1 MKTAKSGLAILVM
14 MLIGVTFGSCGTG
27 GGMAPEFLR
36 CEYQEG
42 DNILIDTQA
51 PRLSWINNTTQTA
64 WQVLVATD
72 KKALKEGSADIWDSG
87 KMNGSESHLVAYSGP
102 EMTSM
107 EDYWWT
113 VRIWDEDDM
122 ASAWAKPA
130 HWTTGMFSESDWK
143 AQWIGASWQDDRDP
157 TADNS
162 APIFR
167 KEFTVRNG
175 LVRAK
180 AFVTGLGWF
189 EMSVNGDKVGDD
201 FFVPGLTDYMA
212 RPELLTNPRIPLE
225 PEVTAYRTLYLAYD
239 ITGMLKKGGNAVS
252 MLLGSGYFHEGM
264 FNNNTIANYGYPR
277 FILQMKLEYSDGGIE
292 YVCSDTT
299 WKEAHSPVV
308 FSNLYKGEVYDSNF
322 EIPGWG
328 KPGLDDSS
336 LNYAVLKDA
345 PQGRLTA
352 NMGPTDKVIETLKPV
367 SFERLGDGTCKV
379 DFGKVISGW
388 VKLDGVGVNKGDTVR
403 INHLSE
409 YPAGRCEYVC
419 ASDGTV
425 TLNPKFT
432 WYVFREA
439 VISGIKDLDA
449 SRIVAE
455 AVSSDVRPDAE
466 FDCSNPLFCQ
476 IEKIWRQS
484 QIDNMHAG
492 VASDCPHRE
501 RLPYTG
507 DGEVAMPMVLANFD
521 AASFYNKWIG
531 DVKGSQ
537 NPESGYVPNGAPW
550 EPCCGG
556 GPAWGAAICVM
567 PWEFYNHYGD
577 KTLLESCL
585 GPMKDF
591 MRYYD
596 TWRIE
601 DGTSSF
607 HKPTPQGAPLY
618 WYNLGDWAPAFGL
631 PQDEL
636 VHTFFYWLCAD
647 ITAKTAK
654 VLGHEDDAAEYSKKA
669 DGIRDAFNK
678 RYYNPETKSYGD
690 FGGNVYA
697 LYMGVPPER
706 LDDVRATLREELMVK
721 YKGHVNVGFVA
732 HRFLYETL
740 ALNGMNDVAWTLLN
754 QKDFPSFG
762 WWLEQGATTTWEQ
775 WDGTDSR
782 NHPMFGGGL
791 VWFYKMLA
799 GVQTDPYEPGF
810 KHIIIRPVPVKEL
823 GDVSYTT
830 RTPYGTLVSKVK
842 VDGDVVRMEGR
853 IPFGAHATIYVP
865 KSADAAILSPLD
877 DSSYEIHEIGPG
889 DYSF

>member
-1 MKTAKSGLAILVM
+1 MKTANLGMAILASM
-14 MLIGVTFGSCGTG
+14 FIGFTICSCGNG
-27 GGMAPEFLR
+27 GDIAPEALR

-42 DNILIDTQA
+42 DDILIDTQT
-51 PRLSWINNTTQTA
+51 PRLSWINSTTQTA
-64 WQVLVATD
+64 WQILVATSR
-72 KKALKEGSADIWDSG
+72 KALKEDEADIWDSG
-87 KMNGSESHLVAYSGP
+87 KREGGESHLVAYSGP
-102 EMTSM
+102 EMDSM

-113 VRIWDEDDM
+113 VRIWDADGK
-122 ASAWAKPA
+122 ASAWAEPA
-130 HWTTGMFSESDWK
+130 RWTTGMFSDSDWQ
-143 AQWIGASWQDDRDP
+143 ARWIGASWQDDSAP
-157 TADNS
+157 EADNS

-167 KEFTVRNG
+167 KEFTVGDG

-180 AFVTGLGWF
+180 AFVCGLGWF
-189 EMSVNGDKVGDD
+189 EMSINGGKVGDD
-201 FFVPGLTDYMA
+201 YFVPGLTDYTA

-239 ITGMLKKGGNAVS
+239 ITEMLDKGGNAVS
-252 MLLGSGYFHEGM
+252 MLLGSGYFHEGL

-277 FILQMKLEYSDGGIE
+277 FILQMKLEYSDGHIE

-299 WKEAHSPVV
+299 WREAHSPVV
-308 FSNLYKGEVYDSNF
+308 FSNLYQGEAYDANL
-322 EIPGWG
+322 EIPGWNKAG
-328 KPGLDDSS
+328 MDDSS
-336 LNYAVLKDA
+336 LDQAVLKDA

-352 NMGPTDKVIETLKPV
+352 NMGPTDKVVEVLNPV
-367 SFERLGDGTCKV
+367 SFEKLEDGTFKV

-388 VKLDGVGVNKGDTVR
+388 VKLDGVNVSKGDTIKV
-403 INHLSE
+403 NHLSE

-419 ASDGTV
+419 ASDRKISF
-425 TLNPKFT
+425 NPKFT

-439 VISGIKDLDA
+439 IISGVKDLEA

-455 AVSSDVRPDAE
+455 AVGSDVKPNAE
-466 FDCSNPLFCQ
+466 FDCSNPLFCR
-476 IEKIWRQS
+476 IEEIWRQS
-484 QIDNMHAG
+484 QIDNMHSG

-537 NPESGYVPNGAPW
+537 NPETGYVPNGAPW

-567 PWEFYNHYGD
+567 PWEFYKHYGD
-577 KTLLESCL
+577 KDLLAGCL
-585 GPMKDF
+585 GQMKAF
-591 MRYYD
+591 VRYYD

-631 PQDEL
+631 PKDEL

-654 VLGHEDDAAEYSKKA
+654 VLGDEKCAAEYSEKA
-669 DGIRDAFNK
+669 DGIRDAFNR
-678 RYYNPETKSYGD
+678 RYYDPETKSYGD

-697 LYMGVPPER
+697 LYMGVPQER
-706 LDDVRATLREELMVK
+706 LEDVRATLREELMGK
-721 YKGHVNVGFVA
+721 YNGHVNVGFVA

-775 WDGTDSR
+775 WNGTDSR

-799 GVQTDPYEPGF
+799 GVQTDPDEPGF
-810 KHIIIRPVPVKEL
+810 KHIIIRPIPVKEL
-823 GDVSYTT
+823 DDVSYTT
-830 RTPYGTLVSKVK
+830 QTPYGTLVSKVR
-842 VDGDVVRMEGR
+842 VNGDKVRMEGR
-853 IPFGAHATIYVP
+853 IPFGTRATVYVP
-865 KSADAAILSPLD
+865 KSTEAAILRPLD
-877 DSSYEIHEIGPG
+877 DSSYDVHEVSPG
-889 DYSF
+889 EYSF

>member
-1 MKTAKSGLAILVM
+1 MKTAKSGMTILVM

-42 DNILIDTQA
+42 DNILIDTQT

-72 KKALKEGSADIWDSG
+72 KKALKEGLADIWDSG
-87 KMNGSESHLVAYSGP
+87 KMMGGESHLVTYSGP

-143 AQWIGASWQDDRDP
+143 AEWIGASWQDDRDP

-201 FFVPGLTDYMA
+201 FFVPGLTDYTA

-239 ITGMLKKGGNAVS
+239 ITDMLKKGTNAVS
-252 MLLGSGYFHEGM
+252 MLLGSGYFHEGL

-277 FILQMKLEYSDGGIE
+277 FILQMKLEYSDGDIE

-308 FSNLYKGEVYDSNF
+308 FSNLYKGEVYDSNL
-322 EIPGWG
+322 EIQGWG

-336 LNYAVLKDA
+336 LGHAVLKDA

-352 NMGPTDKVIETLKPV
+352 NMGPTDKVIEELKPV
-367 SFERLGDGTCKV
+367 SFEKLGNGTYKV

-419 ASDGTV
+419 ASDGAV

-439 VISGIKDLDA
+439 VISGVKDLDA

-775 WDGTDSR
+775 WDGSDSR

-865 KSADAAILSPLD
+865 KSAEAAILSPLD